1 MATNGLHSS
10 LHHFAKVVIYLE
22 MCACLK
28 KNMRNS
34 YAVFEENVS
43 LRHKFANNFINNS
56 TMQKYEKIIVA
67 AIVAVGLL
75 MLGLCIKGG
84 IDNFTN
90 KDRRVTV
97 KGLAEKEV
105 DADKVTW
112 TMSVQVAGDELKPL
126 FSTLNTKMDAIQQF
140 LKEKGI
146 KGKGEV
152 TVNTYDVTDNLANAW
167 GNNVPR
173 YRYTVRR
180 SLKVT
185 SKDTQFISQL
195 RQKVDELIDRDV
207 ILDSDYA
214 EYEYTQFQQLKPE
227 MMAEAISNA
236 EKTAS
241 QFAENSHSTINKIVA
256 AGQGEFSID
265 EADTPYKKKVRV
277 VSTITYSLKD

>member
-1 MATNGLHSS
+1 
-10 LHHFAKVVIYLE
+10 
-22 MCACLK
+22 
-28 KNMRNS
+28 
-34 YAVFEENVS
+34 
-43 LRHKFANNFINNS
+43 
-56 TMQKYEKIIVA
+56 MQKYEKIIVA

-112 TMSVQVAGDELKPL
+112 TMGVQASGDELKPL
-126 FSTLNTKMDAIQQF
+126 FSVLSTQADAIQQF

-146 KGKGEV
+146 KGKGDV
-152 TVNTYDVTDNLANAW
+152 TVNTYDVTDNLANVW
-167 GNNVPR
+167 GDNQPR
-173 YRYTVRR
+173 YHYTVRR
-180 SLKVT
+180 NVKVT

-195 RQKVDELIDRDV
+195 RQKVDELIDRGV
-207 ILDSDYA
+207 ILESDYA

-236 EKTAS
+236 EKTAC
-241 QFAENSHSTINKIVA
+241 QFAENSHSTINKIVE

-265 EADTPYKKKVRV
+265 EADIPYKKKVRV

>member
-1 MATNGLHSS
+1 
-10 LHHFAKVVIYLE
+10 
-22 MCACLK
+22 
-28 KNMRNS
+28 
-34 YAVFEENVS
+34 
-43 LRHKFANNFINNS
+43 
-56 TMQKYEKIIVA
+56 MQKYEKIIVA

-97 KGLAEKEV
+97 KGLAEREV

-112 TMSVQVAGDELKPL
+112 TMSVQVSGDELKPL
-126 FSTLNTKMDAIQQF
+126 FGTINTKVEVIQEF
-140 LKEKGI
+140 LKENGI
-146 KGKGEV
+146 EGKGEV
-152 TVNTYDVTDNLANAW
+152 TLVTYDVNDNLANAW
-167 GNNVPR
+167 GDNKPR
-173 YRYTVRR
+173 YHYTVGR
-180 SLKVT
+180 SLHIT
-185 SKDTQFISQL
+185 SKDTKFISKL

-207 ILDSDYA
+207 ILESDYA

-227 MMAEAISNA
+227 MMAEAIGNA

-241 QFAENSHSTINKIVA
+241 QFAENSHSTINKIVE

-265 EADTPYKKKVRV
+265 DADIPYKKKVRV

>member
-1 MATNGLHSS
+1 
-10 LHHFAKVVIYLE
+10 
-22 MCACLK
+22 
-28 KNMRNS
+28 
-34 YAVFEENVS
+34 
-43 LRHKFANNFINNS
+43 
-56 TMQKYEKIIVA
+56 MQKYEKIIVA

-97 KGLAEKEV
+97 KGLSEREV

-112 TMSVQVAGDELKPL
+112 TMSVQVAGDDLVPL
-126 FSTLNTKMDAIQQF
+126 FNELNTKMDAIQQF

-152 TVNTYDVTDNLANAW
+152 TV
-167 GNNVPR
+167 
-173 YRYTVRR
+173 
-180 SLKVT
+180 K
-185 SKDTQFISQL
+185 SKDTKFISNL
-195 RQKVDELIDRDV
+195 RQNADELIGWDV

-214 EYEYTQFQQLKPE
+214 EYEYTQFQKLKPE
-227 MMAEAISNA
+227 MMAEAIANA

-241 QFAENSHSTINKIVA
+241 QFAENSHSTINKIVE

-265 EADTPYKKKVRV
+265 DADTPYKKKVRV